1 MSGLALLLATILSLP
16 PDAAVV
22 DGGETAN
29 DATAVDAP
37 AAHAEPPP
45 PADAGAPGPTAPPV
59 TAGPATATPLAP
71 PPHAP
76 LAGRVLE
83 KGTRR
88 PVAGALVTVDQGA
101 GTETG
106 ADGRFAVDVPCGVRP
121 IAVQAPDF
129 ELLLVAH
136 DACVD
141 PAPLLLRLVRGMGGP
156 RLTTTVRAPSSL
168 PSINVQGPELVK
180 TPGSLGDPFRVIES
194 LPGVTSVLLP
204 APLFVV
210 RGANPGNTGF
220 FLDDLRV
227 PALFHL
233 ALGPSV
239 IHPYFFDSVEFYPGG
254 YPARYGRYV
263 AGIVTGQTR
272 EAPADM
278 VHASVDVRLFDA
290 GALVTG
296 PLPGGQGSV
305 EVAARYSYTGEA
317 LSLLSNAVQLQYWD
331 YQLRADRS
339 FGSVHL
345 TLLAFGSSDFLSSTS
360 PTASQTE
367 LALRFNRISLR
378 ARAPAGGGVVTGSV
392 ALGTDHTQ
400 APLEQAY
407 PLTIDSLSLFPRLSF
422 RRPMGRAALEVGFD
436 GQLQHFEA
444 LTPVQRPMSLDLAR
458 ARDARLVGAYAS
470 LVINAGDRLVLT
482 PELRLDGYEASG
494 FEKADLG
501 PRLSARLALG
511 DRSWVTAA
519 GGRFTQ
525 TPSLPLQLPG
535 AESFGLAL
543 YGLQTSWQGS
553 LGVGTRRAHGFEL
566 DLTGYA
572 QRYVLTDLRDPSI
585 TRNIDPLADD
595 FLVRRDALSYG
606 LEILVRRAQTER
618 LYGWLSYTLSQN
630 LRAFGGGVIGPSDW
644 DQRHILNLVVG
655 YRIGPYTVGG
665 RAHFNTGR
673 PVLIG
678 GSFVRLPPYYQIDL
692 RADRRYVFKS
702 FAMEVYAELLN
713 TTLSTEVISLSPT
726 ANGQTIENGY
736 RIVLPSIGIHGEL

>member
-1 MSGLALLLATILSLP
+1 MSGLGLLLAAVLSLQQDAAADDASEATTDAGVVET
-16 PDAAVV
+16 PDARA
-22 DGGETAN
+22 DR
-29 DATAVDAP
+29 
-37 AAHAEPPP
+37 PPT
-45 PADAGAPGPTAPPV
+45 ADAGLPTATASAVGPKGTPP
-59 TAGPATATPLAP
+59 L
-71 PPHAP
+71 PHAP

-101 GTETG
+101 GSETD
-106 ADGRFAVDVPCGVRP
+106 ADGRFAVDVPCGVRA
-121 IAVQAPDF
+121 IAVQAP
-129 ELLLVAH
+129 ELEPLLVAH
-136 DACVD
+136 DPCAD
-141 PAPLLLRLVRGMGGP
+141 PSPLLLRLVRNQGG
-156 RLTTTVRAPSSL
+156 RTFKTTVRAPSSL
-168 PSINVQGPELVK
+168 PSVNVQGPELVK

-239 IHPYFFDSVEFYPGG
+239 IHPYFFDSIDFYPGG

-263 AGIVTGQTR
+263 AGIVTAQTR
-272 EAPADM
+272 AAPSDM

-296 PLPGGQGSV
+296 PLPDGQGSV

-317 LSLLSNAVQLQYWD
+317 VSLLSNAVQLQYWD
-331 YQLRADRS
+331 YQLRADRD
-339 FGSVHL
+339 FGPVHL

-360 PTASQTE
+360 PTATQTQ

-378 ARAPAGGGVVTGSV
+378 AKTPAAGGVVTGSV

-400 APLEQAY
+400 APLEEEY
-407 PLTIDSLSLFPRLSF
+407 PLTIDSLSVFPRLSF
-422 RRPMGRAALEVGFD
+422 RRPMGRVALEVGFD
-436 GQLQHFEA
+436 GQLQHFDA
-444 LTPVQRPMSLDLAR
+444 LTPVQRPMVLDLAR
-458 ARDARLVGAYAS
+458 VRDARLMGTYAS
-470 LVINAGDRLVLT
+470 LVVNAGNRLVLT
-482 PELRLDGYEASG
+482 PELRLDSYEVSG
-494 FEKADLG
+494 VEKADLG

-511 DRSWVTAA
+511 DGSWITAA

-553 LGVGTRRAHGFEL
+553 LGVGTKRAHGFEL
-566 DLTGYA
+566 DLTGYV

-585 TRNIDPLADD
+585 TTNIDPLADD

-606 LEILVRRAQTER
+606 LEVLVRRAQTER

-644 DQRHILNLVVG
+644 DQRHIVNLVVG

-673 PVLIG
+673 PVLVG

-702 FAMEVYAELLN
+702 FALEVYAELLN
-713 TTLSTEVISLSPT
+713 STLSTEVISLSPT
-726 ANGQTIENGY
+726 ANGQTVENGY
-736 RIVLPSIGIHGEL
+736 RIVLPSIGVHGEL